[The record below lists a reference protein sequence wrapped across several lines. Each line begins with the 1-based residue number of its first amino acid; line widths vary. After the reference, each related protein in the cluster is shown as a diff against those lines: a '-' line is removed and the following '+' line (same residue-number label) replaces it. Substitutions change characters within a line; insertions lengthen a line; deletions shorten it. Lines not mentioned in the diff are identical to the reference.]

1 MWWWYDK
8 DDDDSELNCDLMN
21 LYKHFITSNILH
33 DKYELKIWRIDLKIW
48 RIEEYYHEDIINCKD
63 YPIIIRIKSDFV

>member
-1 MWWWYDK
+1 
-8 DDDDSELNCDLMN
+8 MN

-63 YPIIIRIKSDFV
+63 YPIIIRIKRDFV